1 MNPLNRKLI
10 RDLSH
15 MRGQVV
21 AIALV
26 VSCGISAFVTMRS
39 NYYSLKASQ
48 VTYYAEYRFAEVFA
62 NLKRGPDWLSQR
74 IAEIPG
80 VTAVQTRV
88 VAEVTLDV
96 KGLEEPAR
104 GRIISIPERRAP
116 MLNDLSIL
124 RGRYIEH
131 SGRDEVII
139 SSAFAEA
146 NKLNPG
152 DTLDAVINGRWQ
164 RLKIV
169 GTALSPEYVYEIRA
183 GDIFPDNRRFG
194 VMWMS
199 REALA
204 AAFDMKG
211 AFNDVALT
219 LSRDANEAAVI
230 ERLDLLLAKYGGL
243 GAYGRKDQPSD
254 YFVSN
259 EIEELQFT
267 STLIPAIFLGVMAFL
282 IHLSLSRL
290 VSTQRDQIAVL
301 KAFGYGNLA
310 VGFHYLKMALAAV
323 TGGIVLGIA
332 VGMYFGTKL
341 TELYSQYFRF
351 PVYRYEA
358 GFSLLGYA
366 VLISF
371 AAAAIGSM
379 VAVWRAISLP
389 PAEAM
394 RPEPPA
400 RFHAGFIEWFNL
412 HRLLSPAARIII
424 RNLERHPVKAFL
436 SMFGIALSVSL
447 LVVGFFMYYDAIE
460 RVIDV
465 QFNHMQRE
473 DVFVIFNE
481 LRPSQARYDLAS
493 LPGVMR
499 VEALR
504 SVPARLRFGHRS
516 RRLALM
522 GMESG
527 ADLRRI
533 VTTDYSAYKLPDNGL
548 VLTTE
553 LADQLGAKVGDQI
566 TVEVLEGARPVRQ
579 ITLAG
584 TVGDLIGLSAYMEI
598 NALNR
603 LMREGGNISGAF
615 LMVDSREQSD
625 LYLRLKRMPTV
636 AGVNVP
642 AAALASFNET
652 MAKMLGVSTII
663 LIVFSC
669 IIAFGMVYNG
679 ARIALSER
687 GRELASLRVLG
698 FTQREIGVMLL
709 GEQTILTAIA
719 IPFGCLMGYGLSALI
734 INAIDNEM
742 IRLPLVVSSRTY
754 LWAFAVI
761 AVAALLSGLLVI
773 WRLRHLDLIEVLK
786 TRE

>member
-104 GRIISIPERRAP
+104 GRIISVPERRAP

-230 ERLDLLLAKYGGL
+230 ECLDVLLAKYGGL

-400 RFHAGFIEWFNL
+400 RFQAGFIEWFNL

-424 RNLERHPVKAFL
+424 RNLERHPIKAFL

-584 TVGDLIGLSAYMEI
+584 TVDDLIGLSAYMEI

-642 AAALASFNET
+642 AAALASFDET

-734 INAIDNEM
+734 VNAIDNEM

>member
-104 GRIISIPERRAP
+104 GRIISVPERRAP

-230 ERLDLLLAKYGGL
+230 ECLDVLLAKYGGL

-400 RFHAGFIEWFNL
+400 RFQAGFIEWFNL

-424 RNLERHPVKAFL
+424 RNLERHPIKAFL

-533 VTTDYSAYKLPDNGL
+533 VTTDYSAYRLPDNGL

-584 TVGDLIGLSAYMEI
+584 TVDDLIGLSAYMEI

-636 AGVNVP
+636 GGVNVP
-642 AAALASFNET
+642 AASLASFNET
-652 MAKMLGVSTII
+652 MAKMLGVSTTI

-734 INAIDNEM
+734 VNAIDNEM